1 MRKSSIN
8 DNILILLDIMYKS
21 FNYKLDF
28 KSWSKKE
35 FLKFTKDFINFSN
48 HKITISPP
56 AFSISLLAPALKA
69 EAEIFIFLSNDPL
82 PRILTGLRD
91 ERIRPEFLSQTGSI
105 IDPSLMFVISQT
117 LTT

>member
-35 FLKFTKDFINFSN
+35 FLKFTKDFINGKTEYYMEVWFRKRYLEKV
-48 HKITISPP
+48 KII
-56 AFSISLLAPALKA
+56 LALEGK
-69 EAEIFIFLSNDPL
+69 
-82 PRILTGLRD
+82 
-91 ERIRPEFLSQTGSI
+91 
-105 IDPSLMFVISQT
+105 
-117 LTT
+117 